1 MCCRYGDLAARNV
14 RGVVLEAFGVGNM
27 PDLPSQ
33 GYLPWLK
40 RCIKQGIKVR
50 GVPPCRTLKSTMLA
64 VFRCVHGTQRACGRM
79 RPT

>member
-1 MCCRYGDLAARNV
+1 V

-27 PDLPSQ
+27 PDLPGQ

-50 GVPPCRTLKSTMLA
+50 EPLA
-64 VFRCVHGTQRACGRM
+64 LSSRQCMQE
-79 RPT
+79 

>member
-1 MCCRYGDLAARNV
+1 M
-14 RGVVLEAFGVGNM
+14 LEAFGVGNM

-50 GVPPCRTLKSTMLA
+50 RPPPRWAPLRATGLAALLEHAWTAGSWGRMHAHVARSVPPE
-64 VFRCVHGTQRACGRM
+64 
-79 RPT
+79 